1 MIKADLIAYLKRET
15 PGVADVHRLAQGIA
29 VGFAHVHPLQL
40 VHRDIKLDNVMLSA
54 RGEVKICDF
63 CFAIHLEEEADTTR
77 RPRAGTETFLA
88 PELRMKKLQ
97 PYGQKVGI
105 SAALK
110 LFAHNLLKKKEDRP
124 TMTQVLAR
132 IMCDDFLRVSSADE
146 EKHAWVA
153 VMTPEELGEEPAK
166 QFDDDE
172 AKAETGTLI
181 ESNDEI
187 VTKSANE
194 TAVEVKAEA
203 VAQESTTGI
212 PLEAAA
218 HVVVEGVPEEAVEN
232 VVSKYVSTIKAITPV
247 EEKERHDVDNGEEDV
262 PHDGED
268 CPAGEAE
275 DVLDAEDDDDDD
287 NVFGRSTTRLGGWSE
302 VGSLNHSSSESV

>member
-1 MIKADLIAYLKRET
+1 
-15 PGVADVHRLAQGIA
+15 
-29 VGFAHVHPLQL
+29 
-40 VHRDIKLDNVMLSA
+40 
-54 RGEVKICDF
+54 
-63 CFAIHLEEEADTTR
+63 
-77 RPRAGTETFLA
+77 
-88 PELRMKKLQ
+88 
-97 PYGQKVGI
+97 
-105 SAALK
+105 
-110 LFAHNLLKKKEDRP
+110 
-124 TMTQVLAR
+124 MTQVLAR

-153 VMTPEELGEEPAK
+153 VMTPEEPGEEPAK

-172 AKAETGTLI
+172 AKGETGTLI

-232 VVSKYVSTIKAITPV
+232 VVSKYVIVDDNISQSTIKAITPV

-275 DVLDAEDDDDDD
+275 DVLDAEDSVDENEDEDDDDDD
-287 NVFGRSTTRLGGWSE
+287 NIFGRSTTRLGGWSE